1 MADLGRRSFLTNAG
15 AALIASPA
23 IVRASSLMK
32 IKPYLS
38 DYDIY
43 YYHFQKLM
51 NETVMALLADIRPLY
66 YDQLTLDGLTKALSS
81 NLPRCIR

>member
-38 DYDIY
+38 DYEIY
-43 YYHFQKLM
+43 YYVQKQI
-51 NETVMALLADIRPLY
+51 NEIVMALLADIRPLY